1 MDFIKRFLQD
11 KTAATAIEY
20 SMIAAFI
27 AILIIVSLKGIGTS
41 LSNRF
46 NAVANNLT

>member
-1 MDFIKRFLQD
+1 MYFIKRFLQD
-11 KTAATAIEY
+11 RTAATAIEY

-27 AILIIVSLKGIGTS
+27 AILIIVSLKGIGPS

-46 NAVANNLT
+46 NAVATNLT